1 MKQSHNFEEVQS
13 STPAM
18 VKYLAIGSLFVAGA
32 FAAAT
37 PGVAPVWYTDLTTQ
51 LTSIAGYVLAVLGSV
66 ISIRLA
72 PLAWDKIKMVLNR

>member
-1 MKQSHNFEEVQS
+1 MKQSQKFDVKS
-13 STPAM
+13 STPGI
-18 VKYLAIGSLFVAGA
+18 VKVAVVGSILATMA
-32 FAAAT
+32 FAT
-37 PGVAPVWYTDLTTQ
+37 TTTAPVWYTDLTTQ